1 MKAMTVS
8 TSSEQF
14 GAAGK
19 RVAILS
25 TGGTIEMLPGRGGLD
40 ITGDHNPLPIEGE
53 VVPPGLCVEHEKFC
67 SLPSPAITPALMGRL
82 CLRLEE
88 MALSG
93 RYSGIVVTHGT
104 DTLEESAFLADIYLK
119 TGIPVVFTAAMRSVA
134 EMGVD
139 GPRNVRGALLTAANH
154 EIHNL
159 GVTVVLNDEI
169 HAAGR
174 VTKTYT
180 SNVSSFTSPGYGPL
194 GFVDQDRVLI
204 QRKPLW
210 RLQLPK
216 GELNMNRRVGLV
228 RTASGLGAREI
239 AHCVNCGDRAVVVE
253 ALGRGNVPPDVSEAV
268 EDAVNRDT
276 IVCITSRCYI
286 GRVLGVYDYTG
297 GGADLERR
305 GAILA
310 GDMQGHKLRLLLMAA
325 LGMGMDRSD
334 IRRMLERL

>member
-1 MKAMTVS
+1 
-8 TSSEQF
+8 
-14 GAAGK
+14 
-19 RVAILS
+19 
-25 TGGTIEMLPGRGGLD
+25 MLPGRGGLD

-67 SLPSPAITPALMGRL
+67 SKPSPAITPALMGLL

-88 MALSG
+88 MSLSG

-119 TGIPVVFTAAMRSVA
+119 KAVPVVFTAAMRSAA

-139 GPRNVRGALLTAANH
+139 GPRNVRGALLTAASH

-194 GFVDQDRVLI
+194 GFVDQDRVLL

-210 RLQLPK
+210 RIQLPK
-216 GELNMNRRVGLV
+216 GKLDMDRRVGLV
-228 RTASGLGAREI
+228 RIASGLGAREI
-239 AHCVNCGDRAVVVE
+239 RYCVECGDRAVVVE
-253 ALGRGNVPPDVSEAV
+253 ALGRGNVPPDVAEAV
-268 EDAVNRDT
+268 EDAVKKGI

-297 GGADLERR
+297 GGSDLERK
-305 GAILA
+305 GAIMA

-325 LGMGMDRSD
+325 LGMGMHRSD
-334 IRRMLERL
+334 ICNMLERL